1 MSYFDYMETKPLE
14 IPPTIYILA
23 LYALIYSLLNDRL
36 ADTAIK
42 LVRLIF
48 GGETKEDNNAK

>member
-1 MSYFDYMETKPLE
+1 MSKDFFNYMETKPSE
-14 IPPTIYILA
+14 IPPTIYVLA

-48 GGETKEDNNAK
+48 GEGLKEEK